1 MERHRSVVAYGTE
14 TKSAAALGGIT
25 LQITPTFAAR
35 KAADTSRS
43 ASDAMDGTVS
53 DIIANHL
60 AKDVIAMLITDELDV
75 DGVDLSKISRLT
87 LYGVYTMAIWLY
99 AQGRP
104 ITMAEMAERAS
115 INKATAKKYLDLL
128 VKLGLLYQ
136 PPDWHRN
143 RKILAPAHADIGEA
157 LADLLGLE
165 SPLEPWKKPAP
176 VRRADR

>member
-1 MERHRSVVAYGTE
+1 M
-14 TKSAAALGGIT
+14 
-25 LQITPTFAAR
+25 
-35 KAADTSRS
+35 AADNVRS

-53 DIIANHL
+53 DIVAKHL
-60 AKDVIAMLITDELDV
+60 AKDAITTLITDELDV
-75 DGVDLSKISRLT
+75 EGVDLSKVSRLT

-99 AQGRP
+99 AHGQP

-128 VKLGLLYQ
+128 VELGLLYQ

-157 LADLLGLE
+157 LAGLLELK
-165 SPLEPWKKPAP
+165 SPSEPWKKPTP
-176 VRRADR
+176 RSRANR